1 VQLGEALKEGG
12 GRRKKKNVDEARVC
26 SCELDEAMVKGT
38 ECYPL
43 SDDGSSSLVPESD
56 QGFTLEVVLPICQST
71 PKSGLGLLQQGSHD
85 EVSQQRC
92 DVVPESSKLL
102 N

>member
-43 SDDGSSSLVPESD
+43 SDEGSSSLVPESD
-56 QGFTLEVVLPICQST
+56 QGNSRSCSPNLSKHSQIGSWAST
-71 PKSGLGLLQQGSHD
+71 TGEP
-85 EVSQQRC
+85 
-92 DVVPESSKLL
+92 
-102 N
+102 